1 VNVKP
6 KIGYAARVFR
16 IGAFA
21 RLSGLSSKVLRDYD
35 AGGVFRPAWVD
46 RASGYRMYSPAQL
59 PELRR
64 IAALRD
70 LGVGLDEIRAL
81 VEERAD
87 LQTVLQRR
95 LAALEAAR
103 AELDRRLAS
112 LGISIASATVDVVV
126 RTVPS
131 ELVATLDVA
140 TAGGDEGRAF
150 YELEARIRDAGVRA
164 PRPPGSLVGGDL
176 DLAAIEVFV
185 PVRRAA
191 PGLATRRL
199 PAIRAAT
206 ALHHGSYATI
216 ERTRADLD
224 AWIAAAGLRTGSASR
239 VLYLQFG
246 AESELRVPAPFV
258 VDRSADLLTE
268 LQVPI
273 DGPST

>member
-150 YELEARIRDAGVRA
+150 YELEARIR
-164 PRPPGSLVGGDL
+164 
-176 DLAAIEVFV
+176 
-185 PVRRAA
+185 RR
-191 PGLATRRL
+191 
-199 PAIRAAT
+199 
-206 ALHHGSYATI
+206 
-216 ERTRADLD
+216 
-224 AWIAAAGLRTGSASR
+224 
-239 VLYLQFG
+239 
-246 AESELRVPAPFV
+246 
-258 VDRSADLLTE
+258 
-268 LQVPI
+268 
-273 DGPST
+273 